1 MSADCVEISVN
12 AGKIKVRQ
20 TLHKYYSSIEDL
32 LYDAAIENQSF
43 RQSLIKAARK
53 LKGVKE

>member
-1 MSADCVEISVN
+1 MRNELDCVEISVN

-32 LYDAAIENQSF
+32 LYDDEVTIIKQ
-43 RQSLIKAARK
+43 LI
-53 LKGVKE
+53 